1 MPTTRLQACSV
12 QPTEQVTSPRANPP
26 RRVLRSRQGNAGV
39 IVNLGE
45 GSTSFIVARGDAS
58 DTSFS
63 ISRCKDKRCKTCKT
77 LNTSREIISYVTKRR
92 YRLINQTGENL
103 NCHSQNIIYLCTCLC
118 CGVQYVGETAQEMH
132 ERMNGHRTAKEGCKH
147 EINHCREACKGYHFQ
162 YQILEKLPGNG
173 YNSSG
178 VVDPVMTEIRKARED
193 EWIKKLRTIYPYGL
207 NESASDKETD
217 SSVLQPAVGKLY
229 PPLPRSNRIARS
241 RDNHNSRVSNISS
254 DEFFETLDNLI
265 RNDIHN

>member
-1 MPTTRLQACSV
+1 MPTTRLQACSA
-12 QPTEQVTSPRANPP
+12 QPAEQVTSPRANPP

-39 IVNLGE
+39 IVNTGE

-118 CGVQYVGETAQEMH
+118 CGVQYVRETAQEMH
-132 ERMNGHRTAKEGCKH
+132 E
-147 EINHCREACKGYHFQ
+147 
-162 YQILEKLPGNG
+162 
-173 YNSSG
+173 
-178 VVDPVMTEIRKARED
+178 
-193 EWIKKLRTIYPYGL
+193 
-207 NESASDKETD
+207 
-217 SSVLQPAVGKLY
+217 
-229 PPLPRSNRIARS
+229 
-241 RDNHNSRVSNISS
+241 
-254 DEFFETLDNLI
+254 
-265 RNDIHN
+265 